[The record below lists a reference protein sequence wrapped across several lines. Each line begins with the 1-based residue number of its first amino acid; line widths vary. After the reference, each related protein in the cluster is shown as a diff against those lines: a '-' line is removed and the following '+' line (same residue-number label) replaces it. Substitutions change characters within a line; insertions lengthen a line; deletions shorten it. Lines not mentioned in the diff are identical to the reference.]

1 MKPKTF
7 VQVICLLAVA
17 ATLAV
22 ARVAPASGIDNLG
35 TVVTL
40 GIVALTAEF
49 MGFLLPRGAGGSISF
64 IPFMTAVALVPNTGA
79 LLAIVGARTIVELAQ
94 RRPAVKFSFNIG
106 QVLLTYALAILVYRG
121 LGGVSLFE
129 LRTLNLAQL
138 TVAVGLPM
146 MVSYVLTFALNTL
159 LVSQVVALATHGKVF
174 QVWKE
179 NSASTLGVDILAS
192 PIVFAFAWVYAD
204 FGPIIASLAWIPIL
218 GLRQLNTIN
227 LELAQTNRELLELM
241 VKSIEA
247 RDPYTSGHSRRV
259 KEYAIKIAKLMG
271 YSQTEVEK
279 IGTAALLHDV
289 GKIYDK
295 YAPILAKD
303 DRLTPEEWAIIK
315 EHPVDGANLVATMTR
330 LRDLVPAVRHHHEN
344 WDGTGYPDAL
354 AGDEIPLASRIIMF
368 ADTFDAMT
376 TKRPYRGPMGEDDVR
391 AEMVRC
397 RGRQFDPEITDRLLA
412 SDFWRTLFPPG
423 DRAHA
428 TPRFLQIVNTT
439 AKR

>member
-49 MGFLLPRGAGGSISF
+49 MGLLLPRGAGGSISF

-241 VKSIEA
+241 VKSIE
-247 RDPYTSGHSRRV
+247 
-259 KEYAIKIAKLMG
+259 
-271 YSQTEVEK
+271 
-279 IGTAALLHDV
+279 IG
-289 GKIYDK
+289 
-295 YAPILAKD
+295 
-303 DRLTPEEWAIIK
+303 
-315 EHPVDGANLVATMTR
+315 
-330 LRDLVPAVRHHHEN
+330 
-344 WDGTGYPDAL
+344 
-354 AGDEIPLASRIIMF
+354 
-368 ADTFDAMT
+368 
-376 TKRPYRGPMGEDDVR
+376 
-391 AEMVRC
+391 
-397 RGRQFDPEITDRLLA
+397 
-412 SDFWRTLFPPG
+412 
-423 DRAHA
+423 RAH
-428 TPRFLQIVNTT
+428 V
-439 AKR
+439 

>member
-1 MKPKTF
+1 MATA
-7 VQVICLLAVA
+7 VLAHF
-17 ATLAV
+17 
-22 ARVAPASGIDNLG
+22 APAASDWSLA

-40 GIVALTAEF
+40 AVVALTAEL

-64 IPFMTAVALVPNTGA
+64 IPYMTAVVLVPNVAA
-79 LLAIVGARTIVELAQ
+79 LVAIVGARAIVELAR
-94 RRPAVKFSFNIG
+94 RRPMVKFFFNTG
-106 QVLLTYALAILVYRG
+106 QLLLTYALAILAYRA
-121 LGGVSLFE
+121 LGGRSLFD
-129 LRTLNLAQL
+129 LRALSLAEL
-138 TVAVGLPM
+138 TVAVGIPM
-146 MVSYVLTFALNTL
+146 MVSYVLTFILNTF
-159 LVSQVVALATHGKVF
+159 LVAKVIALASNEKLL
-174 QVWKE
+174 QVWRE
-179 NSASTLGVDILAS
+179 NSATTIGVDILAS
-192 PIVFAFAWVYAD
+192 PIVFVFAWVYAD
-204 FGPIIASLAWIPIL
+204 FGPIIASLAWVPIL

-271 YSQTEVEK
+271 YAQADVEK

-315 EHPVDGANLVATMTR
+315 EHPADGANLVATMTR
-330 LRDLVPAVRHHHEN
+330 LRELVPAVRHHHEN

-354 AGDEIPLASRIIMF
+354 AGEEIPLASRVIMF

-376 TKRPYRGPMGEDDVR
+376 TKRPYRGPMGEEEVR
-391 AEMVRC
+391 SEILRC
-397 RGRQFDPEITDRLLA
+397 RGRQFDPEIADRLMA
-412 SDFWRTLFPPG
+412 SDFWRTMFPPL
-423 DRAHA
+423 DRAYP
-428 TPRFLQIVNTT
+428 TPRFMHII
-439 AKR
+439 AGGMRR